1 MDGGLLQP
9 NLATDAIHMPHMNMN
24 MMNVNVGM
32 QPIPLQHINETEL
45 SARTKAANR
54 MRKFRHD
61 KKGDKEWSQK
71 EAER

>member
-1 MDGGLLQP
+1 MDGGLLQT
-9 NLATDAIHMPHMNMN
+9 NLATDAIHMPQMNMN
-24 MMNVNVGM
+24 MVNVNVGM
-32 QPIPLQHINETEL
+32 QPTIPLNETEL